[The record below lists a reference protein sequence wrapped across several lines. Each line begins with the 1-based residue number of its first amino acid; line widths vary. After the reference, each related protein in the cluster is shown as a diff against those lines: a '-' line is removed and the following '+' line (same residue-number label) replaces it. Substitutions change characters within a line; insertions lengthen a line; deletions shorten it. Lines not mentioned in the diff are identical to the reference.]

1 MLKHILVPLDG
12 SHMAEMALPTAVL
25 LSQKLDA
32 AVTLIH
38 VIEHNAPQSVHGDRH
53 LTNQDEAKAYLE
65 KTAQTYFPSG
75 NRVDTHVHTE
85 EVQNVAGS
93 IVGHIGEFDPD
104 LIVMCAHGHS
114 GVRDFMVGNIAQQVI
129 AHSKTPLL
137 LLRPDELGTLPV
149 INRIL
154 VALDGISEHETG
166 LPLVARLAAAFSASL
181 LLVQVVPTLGTLS
194 GNQAASGRLLPGTTT
209 IMLEMAESE
218 AEAHLA
224 QHAAEWQAAG
234 LQVQTE
240 VRRGDPAPQ
249 VVAAAKNSDLIVIGT
264 HGKAGMQAFW
274 SGSVGPKII
283 TQTHLPI
290 LLIPVK
296 VVLSS

>member
-12 SHMAEMALPTAVL
+12 SHMAEMALPTAAL
-25 LSQKLDA
+25 LSQKLEA
-32 AVTLIH
+32 SVTLIH

-53 LTNQDEAKAYLE
+53 LTNKVEASAYLAE
-65 KTAQTYFPSG
+65 TAKTYFPTEIH
-75 NRVDTHVHTE
+75 VECHVHTE

-93 IVGHIGEFDPD
+93 IVGHVGEFAPD

-129 AHSKTPLL
+129 AQGKTPLL
-137 LLRPDELGTLPV
+137 LLRPDDCGDSPV

-181 LLVQVVPTLGTLS
+181 HLVQVVPTLGTLS
-194 GNQAASGRLLPGTTT
+194 GNQAASGRLLPGATTVL
-209 IMLEMAESE
+209 LEIAESAAKE
-218 AEAHLA
+218 HLA
-224 QHAAEWQAAG
+224 EHVAEWQAAG
-234 LQVQTE
+234 LQVQAE

-249 VVAAAKNSDLIVIGT
+249 VVAAAQDSDLIVIGT
-264 HGKAGMQAFW
+264 HGKAGMSAFW
-274 SGSVGPKII
+274 SGSVASKII
-283 TQTHLPI
+283 THTHLPI
-290 LLIPVK
+290 LLIPVN
-296 VVLSS
+296 VIIS

>member
-1 MLKHILVPLDG
+1 MIKHILVPLDG
-12 SHMAEMALPTAVL
+12 SHMAELALPTAAL
-25 LSQKLDA
+25 LSQKLDT

-53 LTNQDEAKAYLE
+53 LTNEREAKEYLAQ
-65 KTAQTYFPSG
+65 TARTYFPGGS
-75 NRVDTHVHTE
+75 RIVCHVHTE

-93 IVGHIGEFDPD
+93 IVGHIGEFAPD
-104 LIVMCAHGHS
+104 LIVMCAHGNS

-129 AHSKTPLL
+129 AHGRIPVL
-137 LLRPDELGTLPV
+137 LLRPDKLGGSPV

-154 VALDGISEHETG
+154 VALDGIPEHETG
-166 LPLVARLAAAFSASL
+166 LPLVAGLAAAFSARL
-181 LLVQVVPTLGTLS
+181 HLVQVVPTLTTLS
-194 GNQAASGRLLPGTTT
+194 GNQAASSRLLPGTTT
-209 IMLEMAESE
+209 IMLEIAESE

-224 QHAAEWQAAG
+224 EHVAEWQAAG
-234 LQVQTE
+234 LQVVAE

-249 VVAAAKNSDLIVIGT
+249 VVAAAKDSDLIVVGT

-274 SGSVGPKII
+274 SGSVGSKII

-290 LLIPVK
+290 LLIPVN
-296 VVLSS
+296 VILS